1 MQAGGGEGGFVENTL
16 CIAQLACSCLGGTLV
31 AGWQQYP
38 GKTPN
43 NFLGGVGVKGSLAK
57 INIS

>member
-1 MQAGGGEGGFVENTL
+1 MQAGGGRGGFVENTL

-43 NFLGGVGVKGSLAK
+43 NFQGGVGVKGSLAK

>member
-1 MQAGGGEGGFVENTL
+1 MENTL